1 MFKHVAKLL
10 PEENIKNA
18 KIQISYNYFI
28 SFFLFDRYHK
38 KYGAIVF
45 DKNSETS
52 NTFIVKHYCLVILI
66 WCM

>member
-28 SFFLFDRYHK
+28 SFF
-38 KYGAIVF
+38 
-45 DKNSETS
+45 
-52 NTFIVKHYCLVILI
+52 FI
-66 WCM
+66 